1 MRVVCCMSGGCRP
14 ARRCISVRLMG
25 DTVIIRHFAA
35 GTSFCF
41 GYDEVEQIPSLET
54 TVSTGIERV
63 LAQGLKE

>member
-1 MRVVCCMSGGCRP
+1 
-14 ARRCISVRLMG
+14 MG